1 MGLEEGVG
9 RGTDEFHGKIRV
21 SFLFIKLLPK
31 RDTGSLGISQNTK
44 PALLVGAPKFKPFV
58 KQVLRNAEAFTE
70 LLYGAKVCKVLPQK
84 TQNKEQAEAGVRDDD
99 IGKNC
104 VSVLTT
110 ITEDSEDA
118 EICFGLL
125 PGIKVNDGTPVVV
138 MDMAIPSAVTDGTGL
153 QFRAELC
160 HKGVK
165 EKIR

>member
-44 PALLVGAPKFKPFV
+44 PALLVGTPEFKPFV

-70 LLYGAKVCKVLPQK
+70 LLYGAKVCKVLPKK
-84 TQNKEQAEAGVRDDD
+84 TQNKKQAEAGVRDDD
-99 IGKNC
+99 IRKNC
-104 VSVLTT
+104 MRVLAAV
-110 ITEDSEDA
+110 TEDSENA
-118 EICFGLL
+118 EICDSPL
-125 PGIKVNDGTPVVV
+125 PGIKVNDGTSVVV
-138 MDMAIPSAVTDGTGL
+138 MDMAISGAVADGTGL

-165 EKIR
+165 EKFR

>member
-70 LLYGAKVCKVLPQK
+70 
-84 TQNKEQAEAGVRDDD
+84 
-99 IGKNC
+99 
-104 VSVLTT
+104 
-110 ITEDSEDA
+110 
-118 EICFGLL
+118 ICFGLL

-165 EKIR
+165 EKFR

>member
-31 RDTGSLGISQNTK
+31 RDTGSLGLSQNTK
-44 PALLVGAPKFKPFV
+44 PALLVGTPKFKPFV
-58 KQVLRNAEAFTE
+58 KQVLRNAEAFAE
-70 LLYGAKVCKVLPQK
+70 MFYGAKACKVLPQK
-84 TQNKEQAEAGVRDDD
+84 TQNKEQAETGVRNDD
-99 IGKNC
+99 IRKNRM
-104 VSVLTT
+104 SVLTAV
-110 ITEDSEDA
+110 TEDSEDA
-118 EICFGLL
+118 EICFRPL

-138 MDMAIPSAVTDGTGL
+138 MDMAVSGAVADGTGL

-165 EKIR
+165 EKFR

>member
-1 MGLEEGVG
+1 MGLEEGIG

-31 RDTGSLGISQNTK
+31 RGTGSLGVSQHTE
-44 PALLVGAPKFKPFV
+44 PALFVGAPKFKLFV
-58 KQVLRNAEAFTE
+58 KQVLRNTEAFTE

-104 VSVLTT
+104 MSVFTAV
-110 ITEDSEDA
+110 TEDSENA
-118 EICFGLL
+118 EICFRPLL
-125 PGIKVNDGTPVVV
+125 GIKVNDGTPVII
-138 MDMAIPSAVTDGTGL
+138 MDMAVSGAVADGAGL
-153 QFRAELC
+153 QFRSELS

-165 EKIR
+165 EKFR